1 MRLDAGDDLG
11 NRRTARA
18 KSVHNGLLEVEAIA
32 DYLFYCHSERGEGS
46 SCRKSQIPHPPK
58 QVRNNKFHMRLA
70 NKVALITGGTSGIGE
85 ATALLFAKEGAKV
98 AVTGR
103 NESRG
108 RAMAAQ
114 LLERG
119 SEAIFLRSDVRNAE
133 ECHRAV
139 EVTVRSFGRLDILFN
154 NAGVFYPDTTLE
166 CSEEKWDL
174 QIDINLKGT
183 FLMSKFALPSMIAQG
198 SGVIINNSSGWGIV
212 GGDKAVAYC
221 ASKGGVVLL
230 TKAMAIDHGRQ
241 GIRVN
246 CICPGD
252 VDTPML
258 PQDARLR
265 GLDWNAYIAGCANR
279 PMGRIGT
286 AEEIAKAVLFL
297 ASDDSSFMT
306 GAALVVDGGGT
317 AD

>member
-1 MRLDAGDDLG
+1 MQL
-11 NRRTARA
+11 
-18 KSVHNGLLEVEAIA
+18 NG
-32 DYLFYCHSERGEGS
+32 R
-46 SCRKSQIPHPPK
+46 
-58 QVRNNKFHMRLA
+58 
-70 NKVALITGGTSGIGE
+70 VALITGGTSGIGE
-85 ATALLFAKEGAKV
+85 AVAELFAREGAKV
-98 AVTGR
+98 AIAGR
-103 NESRG
+103 NEARG
-108 RAMAAQ
+108 HAVTARVIEFSA
-114 LLERG
+114 RG
-119 SEAIFLRSDVRNAE
+119 EAGRQAIFVRADVRKAAD
-133 ECHRAV
+133 CKRAV
-139 EVTVRSFGRLDILFN
+139 DETLRSFGRLDILFN
-154 NAGVFYPDTTLE
+154 NAGVFFPHTALE
-166 CSEEKWDL
+166 CSEEEWDL

-183 FLMSKFALPSMIAQG
+183 FLMSKYALQPMLAQG
-198 SGVIINNSSGWGIV
+198 RGVIINNSSGWGLV

-258 PQDARLR
+258 PEDARLR
-265 GLDWNAYIAGCANR
+265 GLDWKTYLAGCENR

-286 AEEIAKAVLFL
+286 PDEIAKAVLFL

>member
-1 MRLDAGDDLG
+1 
-11 NRRTARA
+11 
-18 KSVHNGLLEVEAIA
+18 
-32 DYLFYCHSERGEGS
+32 
-46 SCRKSQIPHPPK
+46 
-58 QVRNNKFHMRLA
+58 MRLA

-85 ATALLFAKEGAKV
+85 ASALLFAKEGAKI
-98 AVTGR
+98 AIAGR
-103 NESRG
+103 NEKRG
-108 RAMAAQ
+108 HSVTEQ
-114 LLERG
+114 ILKEGG
-119 SEAIFLRSDVRNAE
+119 SAIFIRTDVRKSE
-133 ECHRAV
+133 ECRRAV
-139 EVTVRSFGRLDILFN
+139 DETVHAFGRLDILFN
-154 NAGVFYPDTTLE
+154 NAGIFYPHTALDCT
-166 CSEEKWDL
+166 EEEWDL

-183 FLMSKFALPSMIAQG
+183 FLMSKSALPGMIQQG
-198 SGVIINNSSGWGIV
+198 NGVIINNSSGWGIV
-212 GGDKAVAYC
+212 GGDAAVAYC

-258 PQDARLR
+258 PEDARMR
-265 GLDWNAYIAGCANR
+265 GLQWEDYLAGCSNR
-279 PMGRIGT
+279 PLGRIGT
-286 AEEIAKAVLFL
+286 ADEIAKAALFL